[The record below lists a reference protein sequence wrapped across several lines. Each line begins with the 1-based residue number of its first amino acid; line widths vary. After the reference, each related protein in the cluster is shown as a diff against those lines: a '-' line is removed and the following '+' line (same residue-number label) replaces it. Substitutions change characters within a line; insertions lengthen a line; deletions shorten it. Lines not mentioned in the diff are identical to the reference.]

1 MERRLMFIDWRFH
14 TVMMAVLLK
23 LIYKFKAIPIK
34 ISAKVLWNWQVDPKR
49 RMEIQ
54 GIQKSKNNIEK
65 KKRTKL
71 EDSYFLILKL
81 ITKLIKNPES
91 GTGIIID
98 I

>member
-1 MERRLMFIDWRFH
+1 
-14 TVMMAVLLK
+14 
-23 LIYKFKAIPIK
+23 
-34 ISAKVLWNWQVDPKR
+34 
-49 RMEIQ
+49 MEIQ
-54 GIQKSKNNIEK
+54 GIQKSKNNIEKKK

>member
-65 KKRTKL
+65 KKKKEQSWKTL
-71 EDSYFLILKL
+71 TSWF
-81 ITKLIKNPES
+81 
-91 GTGIIID
+91 
-98 I
+98 